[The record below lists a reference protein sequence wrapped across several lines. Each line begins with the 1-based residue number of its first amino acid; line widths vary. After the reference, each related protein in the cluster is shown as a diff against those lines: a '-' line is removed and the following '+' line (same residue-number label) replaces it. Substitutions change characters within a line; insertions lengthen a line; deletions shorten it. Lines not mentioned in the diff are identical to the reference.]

1 MKLAA
6 TLIIAGAALSGC
18 TALNSVDQLTREAV
32 QTGCSASELSRAA
45 TRNRLAD
52 WGLWVKCVEDGT
64 LYDTL
69 ELVEKQP
76 T

>member
-6 TLIIAGAALSGC
+6 ALIVAGAALSGC
-18 TALNSVDQLTREAV
+18 EALNSVDQLTREAV

-52 WGLWVKCVEDGT
+52 WGLWVQCVENGT
-64 LYDTL
+64 VYDDF
-69 ELVEKQP
+69 ELVAR
-76 T
+76 